1 MLQIKEEDEKKS
13 SWRRRV
19 NDTPE
24 TETKNVKMR
33 REGREGEGCRLLETE
48 SEINSH

>member
-33 REGREGEGCRLLETE
+33 REGREGEGRGGV
-48 SEINSH
+48 